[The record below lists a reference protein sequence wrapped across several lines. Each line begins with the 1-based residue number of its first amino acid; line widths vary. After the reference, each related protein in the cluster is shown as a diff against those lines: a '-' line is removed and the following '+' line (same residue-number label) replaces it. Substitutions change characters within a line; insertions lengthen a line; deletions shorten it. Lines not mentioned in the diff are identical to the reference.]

1 MVRAMIAWISALK
14 VISSESLRA
23 DIDEC
28 HVVLAIALLAA
39 ISVTGF
45 ALFAIEMVE
54 LICFLGMPPYW
65 NAP

>member
-1 MVRAMIAWISALK
+1 MRLMIAWISALK
-14 VISSESLRA
+14 VRSSESLRA
-23 DIDEC
+23 DRDEC

-54 LICFLGMPPYW
+54 LIYFLGMPPYW